1 MELAHAK
8 SRLFTTKTLLLAL
21 SIFSLLICVIGGTA
35 HYRKA
40 SWGDPWHPIGWV
52 LSMLFLLAAFTPS
65 PRQLRGR
72 FRSLVTPKAAFFLFW
87 VLFFV
92 VSHLWNFRTAPW
104 NGNALFDESGW
115 DLWYLK
121 SYVIG
126 HPYQAAWLHFPIS
139 RETLFHYYVWGFL
152 RLFGFNILS
161 YEAALF
167 VIWLTTFVFTL
178 FLVHLFFRSYIVTS
192 VTALVFNFLPFA
204 FIYTFA
210 GYRYP
215 MAVALAVVSLYFLQ
229 LGFRNGSPFY
239 LSLGG
244 ITAGLCLASSIS
256 GKQYL
261 LSLAVAAPLYA
272 LCYWKRLKQS
282 VTWTSLALVGYG
294 FLAGAA
300 SILLYIVFNR
310 DNYTLYEASFLR
322 DFSHAMQSAPFPV
335 GIRPFIEQLRSCF
348 FSIPAMRF
356 FIPDTLPIPLP
367 YYWLLVPGVVLAVWE
382 KRFEIVLLAT
392 IPVFGAFIAK
402 AIENRLLLPIPFWM
416 ILMSFTVAWVLKLRR
431 WRGVQIVL
439 GAVAALILL
448 DGLVP
453 SIRFIY
459 SKTTSPFSIRY
470 YAQPEVAVSRF
481 LRHVVAGQEHPG
493 PPRLEHNEF
502 NRIQGIPDAPYDT
515 FVCQD
520 DAYSI
525 IHLFLRDYDDDKIMS
540 FCNGYP
546 FFYVMTEQDIWNAN
560 KKAVATYV
568 VTDKQLKLIW
578 EHNPKTERIISLF
591 HSLRELGTEDS
602 LSFTF
607 GGTVRTFY
615 VLNIPNE
622 NIPQFQQ
629 RVSAFPATPD
639 FAALRQTPTNI
650 FPGGKGIA
658 KGQFDSPAGI
668 AVDQTGNVL
677 VADTNNSRIEK
688 FSPTGTFL
696 TILGTKGSGQGQFR
710 APNGIAVDSA
720 DNIYVADAVNHR
732 VQKLA
737 PDGTFIAELK
747 GPEPG
752 FYGPRRIAIGPD
764 NSIYVVDQGHNR
776 IAKLS
781 AEGQVLTV
789 WGSAGKGDGQFN
801 DPTSVAV
808 DPSTNKVYVAD
819 PMNKRIQVFDE
830 NGKFLTKWSV
840 PEWGQPV
847 GFEDLII
854 DAHRGRLYASSTH
867 LDAVLVFDLSG
878 SRIGSLRPKPP
889 DKLEGPSAMALTDR
903 KLYVLN
909 MAGNRISGI
918 DFE

>member
-1 MELAHAK
+1 VELAHAK

-40 SWGDPWHPIGWV
+40 SWGDLWHPIGWV

-909 MAGNRISGI
+909 MAGNRISVI
-918 DFE
+918 DFQ

>member
-1 MELAHAK
+1 LI
-8 SRLFTTKTLLLAL
+8 AL
-21 SIFSLLICVIGGTA
+21 SVISLVICVVGATA

-40 SWGDPWHPIGWV
+40 SWGDPWQPIGWL
-52 LSMLFLLAAFTPS
+52 LSMFFLLAAFTAS
-65 PRQLRGR
+65 PREFAGR
-72 FRSLVTPKAAFFLFW
+72 FKSLANPKAAFFLFW
-87 VLFFV
+87 ILFFLT
-92 VSHLWNFRTAPW
+92 SHLWNFRTAPW

-121 SYVIG
+121 TYVIG
-126 HPYQAAWLHFPIS
+126 HAYQAAWLHFPIS

-215 MAVALAVVSLYFLQ
+215 MAVALAVVSLYFLHA
-229 LGFRNGSPFY
+229 GFRNGSPFC
-239 LSLGG
+239 LSLAG
-244 ITAGLCLASSIS
+244 IAAGLCLASSIS

-261 LSLAVAAPLYA
+261 LALVTAAPLYA
-272 LCYWKRLKQS
+272 LCYWRHLKQS
-282 VTWTSLALVGYG
+282 GTWTSLALVVYG

-300 SILLYIVFNR
+300 TILLYIVFNR
-310 DNYTLYEASFLR
+310 ENYTLYEASFMR
-322 DFSHAMQSAPFPV
+322 DFWHAMQSAPFPI
-335 GIRPFIEQLRSCF
+335 GIRPFTQQLWDCF
-348 FSIPAMRF
+348 FTIPGFRF
-356 FIPDTLPIPLP
+356 FIPDVLPIPLP
-367 YYWLLVPGVVLAVWE
+367 YYWLLVPGVVLALWE

-416 ILMSFTVAWVLKLRR
+416 ILMSFTVACILKLRA
-431 WRGVQIVL
+431 WPGVQVVL

-453 SIRFIY
+453 SIRYIY
-459 SKTTSPFSIRY
+459 SKTKDPFSIHH
-470 YAQPEVAVSRF
+470 YAQEEVAVSRF

-540 FCNGYP
+540 FCGGYP

-560 KKAVATYV
+560 KKAVTTYV
-568 VTDKQLKLIW
+568 VTNKQLKLIW

-629 RVSAFPATPD
+629 RVRAFPATPELT
-639 FAALRQTPTNI
+639 ALRQPPTNT
-650 FPGGKGIA
+650 FPGGKGTGR
-658 KGQFDSPAGI
+658 GQFDSPTGI
-668 AVDQTGNVL
+668 AVDETGNVL

-696 TILGTKGSGQGQFR
+696 SILGTKGSAQGQFR
-710 APNGIAVDSA
+710 APNGIAVDGNG
-720 DNIYVADAVNHR
+720 NIYVADAANHR
-732 VQKLA
+732 VEKLSSN
-737 PDGTFIAELK
+737 GKFVAEWN
-747 GPEPG
+747 GPGPG
-752 FYGPRRIAIGPD
+752 FYGPRRIAIGPKD
-764 NSIYVVDQGHNR
+764 SIYVVDQGRTR
-776 IAKLS
+776 IVKFS
-781 AEGQVLTV
+781 SDGRVLAT
-789 WGSAGKGDGQFN
+789 WGSAGTGDGQFR
-801 DPTSVAV
+801 DHTSVAV
-808 DPSTNKVYVAD
+808 DPATNKVYAAD
-819 PMNKRIQVFDE
+819 PRNKRIQIFDQ
-830 NGKFLTKWSV
+830 NGKFLSKWSV
-840 PEWGQPV
+840 PEWGEAV
-847 GFEDLII
+847 GFEDLAI
-854 DAHRGRLYASSTH
+854 DSRAGRLYASSAH
-867 LDAVLVFDLSG
+867 LSAVFVFDLNG
-878 SRIGSLRPKPP
+878 TKLGSLMPKPP
-889 DKLEGPSAMALTDR
+889 DKLEGPSALALTDG

-909 MAGNRISGI
+909 MAGNRVSVI
-918 DFE
+918 DLQPTPPPSR

>member
-1 MELAHAK
+1 
-8 SRLFTTKTLLLAL
+8 
-21 SIFSLLICVIGGTA
+21 
-35 HYRKA
+35 
-40 SWGDPWHPIGWV
+40 
-52 LSMLFLLAAFTPS
+52 MLFLLAAFTPS

-502 NRIQGIPDAPYDT
+502 NRIQGIQDAPYDT

-720 DNIYVADAVNHR
+720 DSIYVADAVNHR